1 MSVRR
6 SKGFWRDAIR
16 QALVYL
22 GGEADMS
29 PDIYEEVEKS
39 QHLTPRELSES
50 PHGGR
55 PRFVHTVRGVASDM
69 VNDDELIRV
78 VRGRFRLP

>member
-1 MSVRR
+1 MSMRR
-6 SKGFWRDAIR
+6 SKGFWRDTIR
-16 QALVYL
+16 KALVGL

-29 PDIYEEVEKS
+29 PDIYGEIEKR
-39 QHLTPRELSES
+39 QYLTPRELSDS

-69 VNDDELIRV
+69 VNDRELIRV
-78 VRGRFRLP
+78 ARGRFRLP

>member
-1 MSVRR
+1 MRR
-6 SKGFWRDAIR
+6 SKGFWRDTIR
-16 QALVYL
+16 QALVGL

-29 PDIYEEVEKS
+29 PDIYGEIEKRR
-39 QHLTPRELSES
+39 HLTPRELSDS

-69 VNDDELIRV
+69 VKDGELIRV
-78 VRGRFRLP
+78 ARGRFRLP